1 MTTPAPDGR
10 SGPGSHHARPTQAQ
24 PGEGSWGRF
33 RRDHVRAARL
43 IAFGPLVLV
52 VSLLVLLLGL
62 PWWTLLVTFG
72 GLAFVL
78 LFLS

>member
-1 MTTPAPDGR
+1 MTAPAPGER
-10 SGPGSHHARPTQAQ
+10 PRPGSRNARPTQAQ

-33 RRDHVRAARL
+33 RRGHVRTARL

-52 VSLLVLLLGL
+52 VSVLVLVLGL
-62 PWWTLLVTFG
+62 PWWTLLITLG